1 MLPSTLLRP
10 GAVSR
15 QTRPILGPTASEA
28 VSSAE
33 AASLQAENTSLREE
47 NAALRR
53 ELANLR
59 QQVGYWQ
66 AMHRRATQKNEK
78 LEEENS
84 RLQ

>member
-1 MLPSTLLRP
+1 
-10 GAVSR
+10 V
-15 QTRPILGPTASEA
+15 
-28 VSSAE
+28 
-33 AASLQAENTSLREE
+33 NTFLREE